1 MKTDILDFFII
12 KDKKISNL
20 LHKTLTFSFAICLLG
35 ILLMDLFFKYCISFD
50 LFKISIIVFR
60 TGLLIGISGIM
71 SSFISNYYTA

>member
-1 MKTDILDFFII
+1 MKTDILDSFII
-12 KDKKISNL
+12 KDKKILNL
-20 LHKTLTFSFAICLLG
+20 LHKTLTFSFAICLFG

-71 SSFISNYYTA
+71 SSFIINYYNT